1 MPDRVAHHTVMDPV
15 EMTLARVYADA
26 LLGTLGSDAEAEE
39 VASQLHAVAG
49 LLDQV
54 DGFEALLTGALI
66 ARQDRIGLVRRIFGA
81 RCDERLEAVLS
92 IMGGN
97 DRLGLVREM
106 SRQFRAALD
115 LREHKIDVTVTTA
128 APVDQAQRLRLGH
141 VLGEVLG
148 AEPLLTMQVQQGLL
162 GGMVVRIGDRV
173 FDASI
178 AGELRRLR
186 QSLAGRRRA

>member
-1 MPDRVAHHTVMDPV
+1 MPDPVAHHTVMDPV

-26 LLGTLGSDAEAEE
+26 LLGALGGDAEAEE
-39 VASQLHAVAG
+39 VASQLHAIAV

-54 DGFEALLTGALI
+54 EGFEALLTGALI
-66 ARQDRIGLVRRIFGA
+66 ARQDRIGLVRRIFGD
-81 RCDERLEAVLS
+81 RCDERVEAVLS
-92 IMGGN
+92 IMAGN
-97 DRLGLVREM
+97 GRMELVREM

-148 AEPLLTMQVQQGLL
+148 AEPLLTMQVREGLL

-178 AGELRRLR
+178 AGELHRLR
-186 QSLAGRRRA
+186 QSLAGRSRA

>member
-1 MPDRVAHHTVMDPV
+1 MDPV

-92 IMGGN
+92 IMAGN
-97 DRLGLVREM
+97 GRMGLVREM